1 MATFHNAM
9 VAAFG
14 SGMALTLTGV
24 GLIVLCGRDA
34 LLDRVSRS
42 SLLHTWTP
50 RIPLFAASAVVAGGV
65 VASAL
70 AAGQIL
76 AS

>member
-1 MATFHNAM
+1 MATLHNAM

-14 SGMALTLTGV
+14 AGMALTLTGA
-24 GLIVLCGRDA
+24 GLIVLRGRDA

-50 RIPLFAASAVVAGGV
+50 GIPPLRRVGGGGRV
-65 VASAL
+65 RP
-70 AAGQIL
+70 
-76 AS
+76 